1 MSNPTRF
8 CVRVAVSILAQKP
21 KELEEG
27 HCLPCFR
34 NNLCPIVLA
43 SMVSFHLELTDARI
57 VDPDKK
63 LILADEYVVAGG
75 TRSFFHHVQ
84 VFSHRK

>member
-1 MSNPTRF
+1 
-8 CVRVAVSILAQKP
+8 
-21 KELEEG
+21 
-27 HCLPCFR
+27 
-34 NNLCPIVLA
+34 
-43 SMVSFHLELTDARI
+43 MVSFHLELTDARI